1 MYSTSEA
8 KIDLALQQNEEKPAM
23 IIG

>member
-1 MYSTSEA
+1 MYSTSET